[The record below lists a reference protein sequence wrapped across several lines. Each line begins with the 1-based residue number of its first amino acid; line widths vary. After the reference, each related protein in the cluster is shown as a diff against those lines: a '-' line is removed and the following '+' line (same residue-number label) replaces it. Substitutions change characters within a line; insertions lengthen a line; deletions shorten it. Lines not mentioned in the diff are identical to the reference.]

1 MHPLKFFS
9 NKICFQQQGIT
20 TCREKSFFCV
30 NQNLFLYI
38 SNQLLQ
44 INAHTT
50 LRPAMKKDSKW
61 KCVKV
66 ATSIM
71 IIKLCHYIWYKLR
84 NKFDRL
90 HFIKIFNTF
99 CTQLRKATWYFHTKE
114 NFHQNSICNYIIK
127 INSVGDYGRKKLIVL
142 YKLCRQVE

>member
-20 TCREKSFFCV
+20 TCREKSFFLREPKFISIYFKSTAANKCTYTFEACNEEGLKV
-30 NQNLFLYI
+30 KMRQGSNKHYDYKTILLY
-38 SNQLLQ
+38 L
-44 INAHTT
+44 
-50 LRPAMKKDSKW
+50 
-61 KCVKV
+61 
-66 ATSIM
+66 
-71 IIKLCHYIWYKLR
+71 KLR

>member
-1 MHPLKFFS
+1 MHKMCTRWNFFQIKYASS
-9 NKICFQQQGIT
+9 NKVLLPV
-20 TCREKSFFCV
+20 EKNHFFCV

-44 INAHTT
+44 INAHTH

-71 IIKLCHYIWYKLR
+71 IIKLYYYIWYKLR

-99 CTQLRKATWYFHTKE
+99 VR
-114 NFHQNSICNYIIK
+114 NFAKQHDIFIQKRIFIK
-127 INSVGDYGRKKLIVL
+127 IQFAITL
-142 YKLCRQVE
+142 